1 MIGPPAPAR
10 LRVFGATARQVTES
24 MLTQRV
30 VETVT
35 RTVYV
40 LTAVFYLS
48 LGVAV
53 LLLGYLASS
62 RSGFTTRSSN
72 WARTTH
78 SPCI

>member
-1 MIGPPAPAR
+1 
-10 LRVFGATARQVTES
+10 

-53 LLLGYLASS
+53 LRMS
-62 RSGFTTRSSN
+62 RPQTTPAPIEN
-72 WARTTH
+72 G
-78 SPCI
+78 